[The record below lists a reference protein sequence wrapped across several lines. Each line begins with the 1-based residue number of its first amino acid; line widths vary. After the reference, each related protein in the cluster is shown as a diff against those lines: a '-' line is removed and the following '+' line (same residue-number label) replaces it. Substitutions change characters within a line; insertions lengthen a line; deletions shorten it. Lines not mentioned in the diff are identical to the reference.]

1 MCLLHSTMAMPF
13 YTQIMFCHR
22 PSIAVPLVTRVG
34 SVLPILLQSLLQ
46 PILLSSLSAISGTN
60 ALSNLFREHSSL
72 P

>member
-13 YTQIMFCHR
+13 YVQIMICHR
-22 PSIAVPLVTRVG
+22 PSIAVPLVTCAG

-46 PILLSSLSAISGTN
+46 SILLLSLSAISETD
-60 ALSNLFREHSSL
+60 ALSHIFHENSSL

>member
-1 MCLLHSTMAMPF
+1 MTMPF

-22 PSIAVPLVTRVG
+22 PSIAVLLVTHAG

-46 PILLSSLSAISGTN
+46 SILLSSWSAISETD
-60 ALSNLFREHSSL
+60 ALSHSFREHSPL